1 MSSRLIGSLLAILL
15 ASVADAGEVESSVVN
30 RNTVLE
36 VKLGGYKPL
45 IDREA
50 SLTGKPYEQIFGAS
64 SMLLFEIEGDRML
77 WQKFGAAGI
86 GLSIGYAEKY
96 AHALIT
102 PESGG
107 GLANESTALKVVPMR
122 VLGFYRFDYPA
133 LHMNIPLVPYAK
145 AGLVFTPWW
154 VTKGGKLE
162 SVEGNRS
169 VGAKWGYD
177 FTGGLS
183 LLLDFF
189 EPRLAK
195 DFTSDMGVVHSYLFA
210 EYVFENV
217 NNFGARGLD
226 LSSRHWMFGF
236 SVEY

>member
-1 MSSRLIGSLLAILL
+1 MSSRQLTLALVVALVGGS
-15 ASVADAGEVESSVVN
+15 ADAEVTYDNSK
-30 RNTVLE
+30 RNTALE

-50 SLTGKPYEQIFGAS
+50 SLTGRPYDETFGAS
-64 SMLLFEIEGDRML
+64 SMLLFEIEGDRLL
-77 WQKFGAAGI
+77 WQKLGAAGI
-86 GLSIGYAEKY
+86 GLSFGYAEKY
-96 AHALIT
+96 ARAQIV
-102 PESGG
+102 PSQGG
-107 GLANESTALKVVPMR
+107 GPANESTALKVVPVR
-122 VLGFYRFDYPA
+122 LLGVYRFDYPA
-133 LHMNIPLVPYAK
+133 LHMNIPLVPYGK
-145 AGLVFTPWW
+145 AGLVFSPWW

-162 SVEGNRS
+162 SVEGSRS
-169 VGAKWGYD
+169 VGAKWGYA
-177 FTGGLS
+177 FTGGIS

-195 DFTSDMGVVHSYLFA
+195 DFTSDMGVAHSYLFV
-210 EYVFENV
+210 EFIYQNV